1 MSEIA
6 RRVCESSGKT
16 LKEASIHAGL
26 SASYLGLLHRAKIQ
40 PSLEVLTKLSLTY
53 ELPTSYL
60 IGEQSPDTAKPVSL
74 DHALRSVA
82 HHLRL
87 FFDSAAEESRIAF
100 ADDAG
105 ISTQVIT
112 DLTAMR
118 GNPRLNTLQR
128 ISEKTGLTIS
138 VLIGETLM
146 AEHLAQRCS
155 KQLAQ
160 KGALGKLSS
169 RIRTLIEERNED
181 SIALSK
187 HLGLSAQYLKRL
199 LQQRASPDLDKLMRL
214 AQHFDVTLDYLL
226 GHQDR
231 GAASKL
237 SIDDALAH
245 LTTFID
251 EIKASRSIGFRTM
264 ARETGISAGTLNAV
278 FNRHVV
284 VSLKTLDALSR
295 TYGRTISE
303 MIGEHPV
310 RNRSASSI
318 GTSGAT

>member
-6 RRVCESSGKT
+6 RRVCENSGKT

-26 SASYLGLLHRAKIQ
+26 SASYLGLLHRARIQ
-40 PSLEVLTKLSLTY
+40 PSLEVLTKLSLAY
-53 ELPTSYL
+53 ALPISYL
-60 IGEQSPDTAKPVSL
+60 IGEQSPDTARPVNR
-74 DHALRSVA
+74 DYALQSVA
-82 HHLRL
+82 YHLRL
-87 FFDSAAEESRIAF
+87 LFESAADRSRIAF

-112 DLTAMR
+112 DLMAMR
-118 GNPRLNTLQR
+118 GNPRLNTLHR
-128 ISEKTGLTIS
+128 ISENTGWPVG
-138 VLIGETLM
+138 VLIGETL
-146 AEHLAQRCS
+146 LTDDTSKRCG

-160 KGALGKLSS
+160 KDALGRLSS
-169 RIRTLIEERNED
+169 RVQILIAERNED
-181 SIALSK
+181 SIALSQ
-187 HLGLSAQYLKRL
+187 HLGLSPQYLKRL
-199 LQQRASPDLDKLMRL
+199 LQKRASPDLDKLMRL

-226 GHQDR
+226 GHLDR
-231 GAASKL
+231 GAAAKMP
-237 SIDDALAH
+237 IDDALTH

-264 ARETGISAGTLNAV
+264 ARETGISAGTLNAIC
-278 FNRHVV
+278 NRKVV

-295 TYGRTISE
+295 TYGPTISE

-310 RNRSASSI
+310 RTQSASGI